1 MSLDVKC
8 HEAYNLFSNDSVKD
22 LSLSLSLPLSVD
34 LKVTCDKMI
43 AIVET
48 TINYCCNTGGFLTCI
63 ILPTFLN
70 A

>member
-22 LSLSLSLPLSVD
+22 LSVSVD

-70 A
+70 AWKFSK